1 MVDLPTLASEMERDP
16 SDDPPSPS
24 PVPAVLA
31 TVCRRDISGSAG
43 TRLAPGRTGY
53 PNRWRAKSIANRY
66 AFRPHCPPMPKFS

>member
-31 TVCRRDISGSAG
+31 TVCRRDIWQRRDTPG
-43 TRLAPGRTGY
+43 TR
-53 PNRWRAKSIANRY
+53 
-66 AFRPHCPPMPKFS
+66 PHRLSEPVAC